1 MIEQDNR
8 KRYRHNEDL
17 LFEELNAAVET
28 IDAVA
33 QATGKTFNQVSS
45 VYRSQAINRLTEIL
59 IDAGDDFDWKM
70 DDIKTF
76 ISEQMSYHREW
87 YYDNQPLKIE
97 IEKDWRNGFVGLKK
111 RKFAASFP
119 IEILFNG
126 LCKIQRDGVKRI
138 IIEVLIIV
146 K

>member
-1 MIEQDNR
+1 MVKQDNR
-8 KRYRHNEDL
+8 KRNRHNEDL

-59 IDAGDDFDWKM
+59 IDVGDDFDWKM

-76 ISEQMSYHREW
+76 ISEQMSNHREW
-87 YYDNQPLKIE
+87 CYDNQPLKIE
-97 IEKDWRNGFVGLKK
+97 IEKD
-111 RKFAASFP
+111 
-119 IEILFNG
+119 
-126 LCKIQRDGVKRI
+126 
-138 IIEVLIIV
+138 
-146 K
+146 

>member
-1 MIEQDNR
+1 MIEQNNR
-8 KRYRHNEDL
+8 KRNRHNEDL

-59 IDAGDDFDWKM
+59 IDAGDAFDWNL

-76 ISEQMSYHREW
+76 IADQLSHHREW
-87 YYDNQPLKIE
+87 CYDNQPLQIE
-97 IEKDWRNGFVGLKK
+97 IKG
-111 RKFAASFP
+111 
-119 IEILFNG
+119 
-126 LCKIQRDGVKRI
+126 
-138 IIEVLIIV
+138 
-146 K
+146 

>member
-1 MIEQDNR
+1 MTEQDNR
-8 KRYRHNEDL
+8 KRNRHNEDL

-59 IDAGDDFDWKM
+59 IDVGDDFDWKM

-87 YYDNQPLKIE
+87 CYDNQPLQIE
-97 IEKDWRNGFVGLKK
+97 IKG
-111 RKFAASFP
+111 
-119 IEILFNG
+119 
-126 LCKIQRDGVKRI
+126 
-138 IIEVLIIV
+138 
-146 K
+146 

>member
-1 MIEQDNR
+1 MIEQNNR
-8 KRYRHNEDL
+8 KRNRHNEDL

-70 DDIKTF
+70 NDIKTF

-87 YYDNQPLKIE
+87 CYDNQPLKVE
-97 IEKDWRNGFVGLKK
+97 IEKQ
-111 RKFAASFP
+111 
-119 IEILFNG
+119 E
-126 LCKIQRDGVKRI
+126 
-138 IIEVLIIV
+138 
-146 K
+146 

>member
-1 MIEQDNR
+1 MVEQDNR

-59 IDAGDDFDWKM
+59 IDVGDDFDWKM

-76 ISEQMSYHREW
+76 ISEQMSYHRKW
-87 YYDNQPLKIE
+87 CYDNQPLKIE
-97 IEKDWRNGFVGLKK
+97 IEKD
-111 RKFAASFP
+111 
-119 IEILFNG
+119 
-126 LCKIQRDGVKRI
+126 
-138 IIEVLIIV
+138 
-146 K
+146 